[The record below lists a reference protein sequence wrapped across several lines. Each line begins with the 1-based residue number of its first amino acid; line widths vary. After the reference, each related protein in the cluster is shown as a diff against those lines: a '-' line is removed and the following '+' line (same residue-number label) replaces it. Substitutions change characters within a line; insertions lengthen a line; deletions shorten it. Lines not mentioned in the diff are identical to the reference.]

1 MCVLMLS
8 APFYCRRLWRGGGG
22 DQAKVWASAFPGILD
37 EVQGSIS
44 SKEKRHE

>member
-1 MCVLMLS
+1 MCAHALCTLLLQ
-8 APFYCRRLWRGGGG
+8 APLAGGGG
-22 DQAKVWASAFPGILD
+22 TQAKVWASAFPGILD